1 MSAASRVAVY
11 TSFVIA
17 LCVSA
22 QVRAGTLPDISGR
35 WYANGNSGAVCHITQ
50 SGTSVSLVNQNGVRA
65 TGNFDSPSTL
75 STDWG
80 VFNGGRIT
88 GTISG
93 NLRRINWSNGSYWTR
108 ANPAPIGPAPAPART
123 PTPKPTPTPVPL
135 RINTRIS
142 DNHSNPVYIF
152 AASLT
157 NGSQP
162 FTYQQCV
169 SFRNITTKVVTEV
182 EFQFVVTDYRGDVE
196 ANFDWLDKGTF
207 TPPVNIDNHCSRGWL
222 WPAHVVRRMTNE
234 TVHVRQVTFAD
245 DTVWKP
251 GDQFLRGHSSRGTP
265 LPQPTM
271 QTHTSA
277 PAETPTPNPE
287 QTPK

>member
-1 MSAASRVAVY
+1 MSAASRVAIY
-11 TSFVIA
+11 ASFVIA

-35 WYANGNSGAVCHITQ
+35 WHANGNSGAVCHITQ

-93 NLRRINWSNGSYWTR
+93 NLRKINWSNGSYWTR
-108 ANPAPIGPAPAPART
+108 ANPAPIGPAPAP
-123 PTPKPTPTPVPL
+123 TPVPL
-135 RINTRIS
+135 RVNTRIA

-277 PAETPTPNPE
+277 PAESPTPKPE

>member
-1 MSAASRVAVY
+1 MSAASRVAICA
-11 TSFVIA
+11 SFVIA
-17 LCVSA
+17 LCASA

-35 WYANGNSGAVCHITQ
+35 WYANGNPGAVCHITQ
-50 SGTSVSLVNQNGVRA
+50 SGTSVSLVNEIGVRA
-65 TGNFDSPSTL
+65 TGTFDNPSTL

-80 VFNGGRIT
+80 VFKGGRIT

-93 NLRRINWSNGSYWTR
+93 NLRRINWSNGTYWTR
-108 ANPAPIGPAPAPART
+108 ANPAPIGPTPAPPT
-123 PTPKPTPTPVPL
+123 PTPKPTPTPEPL
-135 RINTRIS
+135 RVNTRIS
-142 DNHSNPVYIF
+142 DNHSNPVYLF

-162 FTYQQCV
+162 FTYRQCV

-182 EFQFVVTDYRGDVE
+182 EFQFVVTGYRGHVE

-207 TPPVNIDNHCSRGWL
+207 TPPVNIDNHCFGGRL
-222 WPAHVVRRMTNE
+222 WPAHVVRAMTNE

-251 GDQFLRGHSSRGTP
+251 GDQFLRGHSSSGTP

-271 QTHTSA
+271 QTYTSA
-277 PAETPTPNPE
+277 PAATPTATSRPL
-287 QTPK
+287 K